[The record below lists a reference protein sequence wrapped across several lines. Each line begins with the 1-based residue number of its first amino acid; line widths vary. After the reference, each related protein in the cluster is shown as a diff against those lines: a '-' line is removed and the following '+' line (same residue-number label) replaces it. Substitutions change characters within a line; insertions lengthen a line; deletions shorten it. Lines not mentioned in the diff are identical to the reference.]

1 MNPCYYLLCF
11 CGVIIAA
18 SSHADDLA
26 ASPRTQALA
35 ADAASSL
42 LIADRFDQP
51 VQNRLEGYRSTFQRS
66 PSFASAMRVPD
77 PRRGDNGYSMR
88 VEATKANAGFCGY
101 WIHFFD
107 MHALQPTYFDAQAY
121 THLSFWVRGERG
133 GESFNIRLSDEN
145 WIAKEDSELVG
156 PVDQFLDGGV
166 TQAWQEV
173 IVPLRSTN
181 IDCSQLAGLTLE
193 FAEVGGF
200 KIYIEDVAFKS
211 DPNQMIPANVKPEPQ
226 ADRPQPTAPSRT
238 LWLWSTKELLGSTP
252 RWYELFDFCQTH
264 EIGQIWLQLPYKVER
279 TKLSKL
285 TEPSKVSVTAPK
297 ESPSAR
303 ITVLMQ
309 QELRSF
315 ITEAHSRNIRIH
327 ALDGAPEHCLTQNHD
342 IPLGLVDAVMQ
353 FNSQGKEQEKF
364 DGVHF
369 DNEPYLLLGWHSP
382 SRREQILRQ
391 YLELNVECQ
400 RRIRENSNM
409 QFGVDI
415 PFWWQATDKNTGE
428 ANAAVEF
435 NGVRKAASFHCID
448 MFDNVGVM
456 NYRDRADGADGII
469 AHGKALIEYGQRQ
482 RGATIFMGVETFIE
496 ANRKVWFLVGI
507 PRKRFQQSLAVIP
520 LFADQS
526 LIEGHRVRTM
536 DDGEN
541 IHFGIE
547 IPHAP
552 SDQQRAAAE
561 RSLRRLPKQFYW
573 LLESDQQIESRRATA
588 KSVIASDAQWQ
599 TFESRDLAEEGE
611 IPRMRGFVTESVM
624 PSKVTFG
631 DDLMVDFDE
640 QTSAAENYF
649 RDFDCFGG
657 IAIHFY
663 ETYRSLCE
671 PAAAEKVA
679 PKHTP

>member
-1 MNPCYYLLCF
+1 MNPRYCLLFF
-11 CGVIIAA
+11 CGVVMAA
-18 SSHADDLA
+18 SSRADDI
-26 ASPRTQALA
+26 ASFPREQALV
-35 ADAASSL
+35 ADAPSTL
-42 LIADRFDQP
+42 RIADRFDQP
-51 VQNRLEGYRSTFQRS
+51 VQNRLDGYRSTFQRS
-66 PSFASAMRVPD
+66 PSFASAIRVPD
-77 PRRGDNGYSMR
+77 PRRGDSGYSMR
-88 VEATKANAGFCGY
+88 VKATKASAGFCGY

-107 MHALQPTYFDAQAY
+107 MHALKPTYFDAQAY
-121 THLSFWVRGERG
+121 SHLSFWIRGERG
-133 GESFNIRLSDEN
+133 GETFNIRLSDEH
-145 WIAKEDSELVG
+145 WIAKEDSALLG

-166 TQAWQEV
+166 TQGWQEV

-181 IDCSQLAGLTLE
+181 IDCSQFAGLTFE
-193 FAEVGGF
+193 FAEVGEF
-200 KIYIEDVAFKS
+200 TVYLEDVAFKS
-211 DPNQMIPANVKPEPQ
+211 DLDQMVLANVAPEPQ
-226 ADRPQPTAPSRT
+226 PQRQQSTAPSRA
-238 LWLWSTKELLGSTP
+238 LWLWSTKDLLGSTP
-252 RWYELFDFCQTH
+252 RWYELFDFCHAH

-279 TKLSKL
+279 PGLSKNP
-285 TEPSKVSVTAPK
+285 EPSRVSTTAP
-297 ESPSAR
+297 EAPPSAR
-303 ITVLMQ
+303 ITMLMQ
-309 QELRSF
+309 RELRSF
-315 ITEAHSRNIRIH
+315 IAEAHSRNIRIH
-327 ALDGAPEHCLTQNHD
+327 ALDGAPEHCLTQNHH
-342 IPLGLVDAVMQ
+342 IPLGLVDAVLQ
-353 FNSQGKEQEKF
+353 FNSQANQQERF

-391 YLELNVECQ
+391 YLELNAECQ
-400 RRIRENSNM
+400 RRIREGSNM

-415 PFWWQATDKNTGE
+415 PFWWQVMDKNTGE

-469 AHGKALIEYGQRQ
+469 AHGRALIEYGQRQ
-482 RGATIFMGVETFIE
+482 RGATIFMGVETFME
-496 ANRKVWFLVGI
+496 ADRQVWFLVGL
-507 PRKRFQQSLAVIP
+507 PRKKFQQALSLTR
-520 LFADQS
+520 LLADQS
-526 LIEGHRVRTM
+526 LIDGHRVHTM

-541 IHFGIE
+541 IHVGIE

-561 RSLRRLPKQFYW
+561 RSLRLLAKQFYW
-573 LLESDQQIESRRATA
+573 LMESDPQVESRRATA
-588 KSVIASDAQWQ
+588 KSVIASDTQWR
-599 TFESRDLAEEGE
+599 TFEARDLAEEGE

-631 DDLMVDFDE
+631 DNSMVDFDE

-649 RDFDCFGG
+649 RDFECFGG

-671 PAAAEKVA
+671 TAAAETFA